1 MNKMANNF
9 SNNVFINCPFGP
21 DYIPL
26 LRPLL
31 FTILYLGY
39 NPRIASESSDSG
51 EARFQKICQL
61 IEQSRISIHDLSRI
75 RSTKKN
81 EFFRLNMPFELGVD
95 IGCRRYKG
103 GLTDQK
109 KCLVLEKERYRYRK
123 ALSDLSGSDIKNH
136 NNEPEEIVRQTRSWF
151 VENENPRADSA
162 TQIWESFNEF
172 MADFYHKREEEGY
185 KDKDLEMM
193 PIPEYILFIKDWLTK
208 SSHLTSNIKSPPTGI
223 RKQCPNELEGGM

>member
-1 MNKMANNF
+1 MTKMANNF
-9 SNNVFINCPFGP
+9 SNNVFINCPFDP

-39 NPRIASESSDSG
+39 NPRIASEGSDSG
-51 EARFQKICQL
+51 EVRFQKTCQL

-75 RSTKKN
+75 RSSKKQ
-81 EFFRLNMPFELGVD
+81 EYYRLNMPFELGVD

-103 GLTDQK
+103 GQTNKK
-109 KCLVLEKERYRYRK
+109 KCLVLEKERHRYRK

-162 TQIWESFNEF
+162 TRIWESFNEF
-172 MADFYHKREEEGY
+172 MADFYQKRKKEGY
-185 KDKDLEMM
+185 KAKDLEMM
-193 PIPEYILFIKDWLTK
+193 PIPEYILFIKDW
-208 SSHLTSNIKSPPTGI
+208 IA
-223 RKQCPNELEGGM
+223 